1 MRFRTLRNAVAV
13 VLLCAF
19 LTACA
24 AKLSASG
31 ATWAERAPQG
41 GKNQGMER
49 YLSFVDDDADTV
61 DPQCTSEY
69 YTIALNVFDRLVE
82 IQAEKDG
89 TSEIVPSLADS
100 REISPDGLTY
110 RFHLHEGVTFSNGS
124 PLTSSDI
131 RYTLT
136 RLLTHPDA
144 ENQDVA
150 MPIRGAEALHNGKAS
165 DLAGFYEEH
174 SICT

>member
-1 MRFRTLRNAVAV
+1 
-13 VLLCAF
+13 
-19 LTACA
+19 
-24 AKLSASG
+24 
-31 ATWAERAPQG
+31 
-41 GKNQGMER
+41 MER

-82 IQAEKDG
+82 IQAEEDG

-110 RFHLHEGVTFSNGS
+110 RFHLHEGDTFSNGS

-165 DLAGFYEEH
+165 DLAGFYDYDFSITLSQPYAAFLACLSTPGASVLDEE
-174 SICT
+174 STVEAGGSVWP

>member
-24 AKLSASG
+24 AKPSASG
-31 ATWAERAPQG
+31 ATWAESAPQG
-41 GKNQGMER
+41 GKNQG
-49 YLSFVDDDADTV
+49 
-61 DPQCTSEY
+61 
-69 YTIALNVFDRLVE
+69 E
-82 IQAEKDG
+82 IQAEEDG